1 MTPAHFR
8 RWLAPAAV
16 AVASLGVFACKP
28 STAGK
33 GTSPT
38 SPSIGGVLYS
48 PQPAVTLPNPA
59 TEAEPIVAYQGVV
72 EYDETIT
79 LSAEVDGKLEMVS
92 TPLDE
97 ATRLG
102 LPVAGYPDRRVG
114 HPRDANQKHVRLV
127 DGDAI
132 RQGQLLATLDDSQ
145 AQLDVVALQKSAE
158 AAKEALKQS
167 RDAVTEY
174 DSVLKRIL
182 GLPVASELE
191 KAQYRVQL
199 VQAKVS
205 EARLNQEYVKFVGDL
220 DKATDRRQR
229 HDIRSPFDGKVVR
242 VLRPRGVVVK
252 AGEPILEVQNTAR
265 FRVEAQVKGEL
276 GTILES
282 RLPLP
287 VFVEPVRVARPEPFT
302 VSHNKEVTGLAVF
315 AWTVKGVA
323 RPVVVSA
330 SADRDVKVWD
340 AQSDSRAVHTLPHP
354 TAVRGVAAVA
364 RGESRLVA
372 TGDGNGKVR
381 LWDVSNPDQL
391 PSTPTH
397 EFEEA
402 HAQGV
407 GAVAFS
413 PDGQYLATAAGRN
426 VFVWDVATR
435 KRKYALPAD
444 HRDDVKALHFTP
456 QATLVTVCRDKAI
469 RVWKL
474 GTDGAGL
481 ERTFDNRSGTVD
493 LLGVSADGGR
503 VLFDQSAG
511 RIEVKGLA
519 DGRVT
524 GSLLNGGAE
533 ERFSTLAVF
542 GPDAP
547 GPDGSKRMQ
556 VLTGAGDADGKG
568 ELQVWGLP
576 ASGRGTERQRLATP
590 DRAEVTSAA
599 FSPDPT
605 HRFVAAGTK
614 SGGVHFWLL
623 RPDQPPV
630 PGKLVSVTRQDGTT
644 ALLRVEIDN
653 KDGTYSDHLEDR
665 GTARLVIDPNAKP
678 ATPRPMPP
686 APAPAVPM
694 KIAAPGVTFAGG
706 K

>member
-1 MTPAHFR
+1 MTRTLR

-16 AVASLGVFACKP
+16 AVATLGVFACKP
-28 STAGK
+28 STGGK

-48 PQPAVTLPNPA
+48 PQAVVNLPNPA
-59 TEAEPIVAYQGVV
+59 TDAEPIVAYQGVV

-102 LPVAGYPDRRVG
+102 LPVAGYLDRRVG
-114 HPRDANQKHVRLV
+114 HPRDVNQKHVRLV
-127 DGDAI
+127 DGDPI

-145 AQLDVVALQKSAE
+145 AQLDVVALQKSMKAAE
-158 AAKEALKQS
+158 EALKQS

-174 DSVLKRIL
+174 DAVLKRIL

-229 HDIRSPFDGKVVR
+229 HDIRSPFDGRVVR

-276 GTILES
+276 GTMLES

-287 VFVEPVRVARPEPFT
+287 VFVEPVRVARPEPYT
-302 VSHNKEVTGLAVF
+302 VTHNKEVTGLAVF
-315 AWTVKGVA
+315 AWTGKGA
-323 RPVVVSA
+323 TRPVVVSA

-340 AQSDSRAVHTLPHP
+340 AQNDSRAVHTLPHP

-444 HRDDVKALHFTP
+444 HRDDVKAVHFTP

-511 RIEVKGLA
+511 KIEVKGLA

-524 GSLLNGGAE
+524 SSLLNGGAE

-542 GPDAP
+542 GPD
-547 GPDGSKRMQ
+547 GTQ

-576 ASGRGTERQRLATP
+576 ASGRGTERQRLAT
-590 DRAEVTSAA
+590 A
-599 FSPDPT
+599 FSPDPA

-644 ALLRVEIDN
+644 ALLRVEVDN
-653 KDGTYSDHLEDR
+653 KDGKYSDHLEDR
-665 GTARLVIDPNAKP
+665 GTARLVIDPNAK
-678 ATPRPMPP
+678 ATPPGPMPP
-686 APAPAVPM
+686 VPAPAVPM
-694 KIAAPGVTFAGG
+694 KIAAPPGVPLVGQ
-706 K
+706 